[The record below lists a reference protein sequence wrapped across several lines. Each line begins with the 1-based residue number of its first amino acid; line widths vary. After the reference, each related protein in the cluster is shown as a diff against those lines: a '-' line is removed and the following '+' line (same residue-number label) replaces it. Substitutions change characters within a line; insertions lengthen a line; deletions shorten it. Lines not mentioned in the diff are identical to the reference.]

1 MIRAGQSLDLWR
13 AWTNSLVRAFA
24 LSLAFH
30 FILFSGI
37 EIGRSMGLWHTT
49 AVPEWLSQA
58 VLESMLKSTA
68 EQQKN
73 KAKDQPDLTAM
84 HETPL
89 LFVEVDP
96 VQTTVAP
103 PKEAKFYSS
112 RNSTAAN
119 PDPLKETEMP
129 KIDGKQ
135 TKVTKTLD
143 VSKLQPAPTPKPEP
157 PKPAPE
163 TPKPLEPTVAEA
175 KPEVKPRPA
184 IAREEVTPGPKPG
197 DMDIATAQTKPA
209 GAPPSAQ
216 SAAPATPT
224 IENPQPRTRP
234 RTIAA
239 ALAQNG
245 ILVGEKSKQDG
256 GVKRRATMSL
266 LDVKATPFGAY
277 DAAIIA
283 AIQQRWFDLLDQN
296 DYTRGHTGKVV
307 LDFRLMEDGRITVM
321 QVSDNDVGELLGI
334 VCQRAVLDPAPYAP
348 WPSDMRRMLHA
359 NYRDVRFTFYYE

>member
-30 FILFSGI
+30 FLLFSGI
-37 EIGRSMGLWHTT
+37 EIGRSMGLWQTT
-49 AVPEWLSQA
+49 AIPAWLSQA
-58 VLESMLKSTA
+58 AIESMRTA
-68 EQQKN
+68 ADQKN
-73 KAKDQPDLTAM
+73 KPREPDLAGM

-96 VQTTVAP
+96 VQTTVVP
-103 PKEAKFYSS
+103 PKEAKYYSS

-119 PDPLKETEMP
+119 PDPVRETGAP

-135 TKVTKTLD
+135 TKVVKTMDMARL
-143 VSKLQPAPTPKPEP
+143 LPAPAPAKPEPKPEP
-157 PKPAPE
+157 PTPAPE
-163 TPKPLEPTVAEA
+163 TPKPLQPTVAEA
-175 KPEVKPRPA
+175 RPEVKPQPA
-184 IAREEVTPGPKPG
+184 IAQEEVKLGPKPG
-197 DMDIATAQTKPA
+197 DMDIVTAQPKPA
-209 GAPPSAQ
+209 GAPPAAQ
-216 SAAPATPT
+216 PAAPSP
-224 IENPQPRTRP
+224 EPRARP
-234 RTIAA
+234 RTIVA
-239 ALAQNG
+239 ALAQKG
-245 ILVGEKSKQDG
+245 MLAGGKSQQDG
-256 GVKRRATMSL
+256 GVKRRATMSS

-296 DYTRGHTGKVV
+296 DYTRGRTGKVM

-321 QVSDNDVGELLGI
+321 QVSDNDVGELLGLI
-334 VCQRAVLDPAPYAP
+334 CQRAVLDPAPYAP
-348 WPSDMRRMLHA
+348 WPADMKRMLRS

>member
-37 EIGRSMGLWHTT
+37 EIGRSMGLWQTT
-49 AVPEWLSQA
+49 AIPAWLSDA
-58 VLESMLKSTA
+58 VLESMRTSA
-68 EQQKN
+68 EQSKKN
-73 KAKDQPDLTAM
+73 KEQDLASM

-96 VQTTVAP
+96 VQTTVTP
-103 PKEAKFYSS
+103 PKEAKYYSS

-119 PDPLKETEMP
+119 PDPAKEMEVP
-129 KIDGKQ
+129 RIEGKQ

-157 PKPAPE
+157 LKTTPE

-175 KPEVKPRPA
+175 KPEVKPEPA
-184 IAREEVTPGPKPG
+184 VAQEVVTPGPKPG
-197 DMDIATAQTKPA
+197 DMDIASAQPKPA
-209 GAPPSAQ
+209 GAPPAAQ
-216 SAAPATPT
+216 PSAPATASP
-224 IENPQPRTRP
+224 EPRVRP

-239 ALAQNG
+239 ALAQKG
-245 ILVGEKSKQDG
+245 VLIGEKSKQDG
-256 GVKRRATMSL
+256 GVKRRATMSS
-266 LDVKATPFGAY
+266 LDVQATPFGAY

-296 DYTRGHTGKVV
+296 DYTRGRTGKVV
-307 LDFRLMEDGRITVM
+307 LDFRLMQDGRITVM
-321 QVSDNDVGELLGI
+321 QVSDNDVGELLGV

-348 WPSDMRRMLHA
+348 WPADMKRMLHS

>member
-58 VLESMLKSTA
+58 VLESMRTKAA
-68 EQQKN
+68 EQN
-73 KAKDQPDLTAM
+73 KKDKEPDLAAM

-96 VQTTVAP
+96 VQTTVTP

-119 PDPLKETEMP
+119 PDPDKDTQVP

-143 VSKLQPAPTPKPEP
+143 VSKLQPAPTPKPKPEP

-175 KPEVKPRPA
+175 KPEVKPQTA
-184 IAREEVTPGPKPG
+184 VAQEQVTPGPKPG
-197 DMDIATAQTKPA
+197 DMDIATAQLKPA
-209 GAPPSAQ
+209 GAPPAAQ
-216 SAAPATPT
+216 PAAPAPASP
-224 IENPQPRTRP
+224 EPRTRP

-239 ALAQNG
+239 ALAQKG

-256 GVKRRATMSL
+256 GVKRHAMMSS

-296 DYTRGHTGKVV
+296 DYTRGRTGKVV

-321 QVSDNDVGELLGI
+321 QVSDNDVGELLGV

-348 WPSDMRRMLHA
+348 WPADMKRMLHS